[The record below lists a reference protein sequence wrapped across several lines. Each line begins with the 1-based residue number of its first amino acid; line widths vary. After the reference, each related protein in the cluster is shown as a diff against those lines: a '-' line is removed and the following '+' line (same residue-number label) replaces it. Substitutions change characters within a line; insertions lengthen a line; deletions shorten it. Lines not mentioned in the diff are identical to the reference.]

1 MEIIRTKRAT
11 STAGGPAAGSQP
23 KSKYRKRSVSIYHAY
38 GSVERKVDPVVSG
51 CGPASGRPPQGNVI
65 PAIYARL
72 PSGGVDPTA
81 QGHCA
86 MRVVCVSSTRFLLV
100 PNILI
105 RAPQIMRSSCAK
117 GISRLLLR
125 DRHPVLIWRR
135 CELQRELLTSTSYML
150 DRKRRLLLLKPFK
163 CNPPVHLPL
172 R

>member
-11 STAGGPAAGSQP
+11 SAAGGPTAVGQP
-23 KSKYRKRSVSIYHAY
+23 KSKYRKRSVSIF
-38 GSVERKVDPVVSG
+38 SQWPFELKIDPVCSG
-51 CGPASGRPPQGNVI
+51 CGPASGRPHLENVI

-72 PSGGVDPTA
+72 PSGGVDLMA

-86 MRVVCVSSTRFLLV
+86 MRVVCVRSTRFLLE

-105 RAPQIMRSSCAK
+105 RVSQIMRSSCAK

-125 DRHPVLIWRR
+125 DRHPVSIWRR
-135 CELQRELLTSTSYML
+135 CGLQRGLLTSTSYMP
-150 DRKRRLLLLKPFK
+150 DRKRRHLLLKPLK
-163 CNPPVHLPL
+163 CKLPVHLPL